1 MKETF
6 VLTVEKLEKS
16 FEDLRNLDN
25 DTAAK
30 KRLKWDRQAA
40 KRAAKAIGL
49 VEQAKSAV
57 TELDAINALANYE
70 ANHIKPNYTAQDLL
84 KIYDTHK
91 HFVSTYYSKS
101 YSIMHEWHHAFNH
114 CLNFE
119 SIFGIWEKDFLDEE
133 PFTVG
138 DYLSVVETLTPETF
152 ADKARRI
159 GDFWQFA
166 FTMSQNRKQYA
177 ENCAEKNVL

>member
-6 VLTVEKLEKS
+6 VLTVEALEKKYNY
-16 FEDLRNLDN
+16 LRKIGDEN
-25 DTAAK
+25 AAVQ
-30 KRLKWDRQAA
+30 RLKWEWKAA
-40 KRAAKAIGL
+40 KRAVKNIGL

-70 ANHIKPNYTAQDLL
+70 ANKRGEI
-84 KIYDTHK
+84 
-91 HFVSTYYSKS
+91 SYYSKG
-101 YSIMHEWHHAFNH
+101 YSVLDEWHHAFQH

-119 SIFGIWEKDFLDEE
+119 SVFGIWEKDFLDEE

-138 DYLSVVETLTPETF
+138 EYLSYIKTEEEEPALETF
-152 ADKARRI
+152 AETARRI
-159 GDFWQFA
+159 GNFWKFA
-166 FTMSQNRKQYA
+166 FTMSQNRKQYT